1 MKSLEGHG
9 SSSHLFKSKK
19 MIIHG
24 ELIKS
29 LEGHGSSS
37 LLFVMKKVMISHR
50 RSNSHEGMIPWI
62 VVLHIQ
68 SVVLEDISLQ
78 LYRYM
83 AFCNT
88 GNQMII
94 EENSECRFGIMG
106 SPDFWWMTM

>member
-19 MIIHG
+19 MIIHR

-37 LLFVMKKVMISHR
+37 LLFVMKKVMISHC

-68 SVVLEDISLQ
+68 SVVLKDISLQ

-83 AFCNT
+83 VFRNT